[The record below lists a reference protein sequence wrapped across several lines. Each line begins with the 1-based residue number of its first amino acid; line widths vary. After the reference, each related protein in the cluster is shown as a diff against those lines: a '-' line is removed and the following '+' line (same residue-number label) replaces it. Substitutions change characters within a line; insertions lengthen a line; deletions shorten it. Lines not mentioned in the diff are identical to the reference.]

1 MLKATG
7 KARADADKVGFI
19 EGVSS
24 FLPKYKIR
32 FGNNRWKFKFFQNIT
47 TNNYINMMSGE
58 TSGWKVS

>member
-24 FLPKYKIR
+24 FLPKYKIC
-32 FGNNRWKFKFFQNIT
+32 FGNKKVEIQIFPNIT

-58 TSGWKVS
+58 TSGWKVL